1 MTSPH
6 AKVNKS
12 SGAHFQTPF
21 F

>member
-12 SGAHFQTPF
+12 SGVHFHFHF